1 MDGWVQDES
10 SCAVL
15 PLACHQYS
23 IHCESSHVAYGAAY
37 GICRPKGVKSKHN
50 ETTLCL
56 HTNVSVERFTNTN
69 RHTIQVG
76 RLHEVG
82 ETAGSLMKQGTK

>member
-1 MDGWVQDES
+1 MS
-10 SCAVL
+10 
-15 PLACHQYS
+15 
-23 IHCESSHVAYGAAY
+23 AYQCIGRA
-37 GICRPKGVKSKHN
+37 
-50 ETTLCL
+50 
-56 HTNVSVERFTNTN
+56 FTNTN